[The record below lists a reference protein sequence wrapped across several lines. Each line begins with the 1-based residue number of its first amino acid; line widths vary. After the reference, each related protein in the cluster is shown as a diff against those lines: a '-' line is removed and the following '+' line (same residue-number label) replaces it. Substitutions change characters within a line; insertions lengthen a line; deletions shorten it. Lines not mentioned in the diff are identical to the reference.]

1 MILQLAITGHSR
13 ESKYL
18 TPYLPIYT
26 KLINFEISNFVQVT
40 YSMPGLDSM
49 RRRLSSIAKPVV
61 HPTTPSSHTHPDNR
75 LFDPDYF
82 NIDAE
87 DLTWFHKVNLAVR
100 RDVSKLGI
108 TSDYMHI
115 QRVTVSAWNLYHA
128 DTSQAMTG
136 YIDSR
141 TIVVAAMISSLGALL
156 YEEERKK
163 NKRAFG
169 IQQADHTEAV
179 QLIQNDLLFEFLRNL
194 DCPPDVAGPAALIA
208 SLVNFPGEVNDKEKV
223 HDHCEA
229 YPALKFV
236 QDAFR
241 LDEMGCV
248 GIARLGAQNK
258 GTILEMVHR
267 MDTTLVHYAGLMKTK
282 GGRKEAERR
291 WVQMLEF
298 REGLLAQTDCS
309 IGLGAE

>member
-1 MILQLAITGHSR
+1 
-13 ESKYL
+13 
-18 TPYLPIYT
+18 
-26 KLINFEISNFVQVT
+26 
-40 YSMPGLDSM
+40 MPGLESM
-49 RRRLSSIAKPVV
+49 RRRLSSIAKPVA
-61 HPTTPSSHTHPDNR
+61 HPTTPSSHTHPDKR

-100 RDVSKLGI
+100 RDMGKLGI

-128 DTSQAMTG
+128 DTSQPLTG

-141 TIVVAAMISSLGALL
+141 TIVVAAMISSLGAPL

-163 NKRAFG
+163 NKKPHGVQRPDSA
-169 IQQADHTEAV
+169 EAV
-179 QLIQNDLLFEFLRNL
+179 QLIQNDLLFDFLRNL

-208 SLVNFPGEVNDKEKV
+208 SLVSFSGELSDKEKV

-236 QDAFR
+236 QDAVR

-248 GIARLGAQNK
+248 GIARLAALNK
-258 GTILEMVHR
+258 GTILEMVNR
-267 MDTTLVHYAGLMKTK
+267 MDTRLVHYPGLMKTK
-282 GGRKEAERR
+282 GGRKEADRR
-291 WVQMLEF
+291 WMQMLEF
-298 REGLLAQTDCS
+298 REGFLAQTDCS
-309 IGLGAE
+309 IGLGME